1 MMKQTAFTGKRFDR
15 INTRDEA
22 FERQSPEP
30 TSHPT
35 RPVLA
40 TDRLS
45 KSFGGLRAVR
55 DVTLALDARKLH
67 AIIGPN
73 GAGKSTFVNLLT
85 GQVRPSSGRILLDGL
100 DITGTPAWRMPHL
113 GIARSFQRTNILK
126 PLTVLENVR
135 LAAQAVQ
142 LGAGRMFASP
152 DRESGLIASARRAI
166 DRVGLGGHER
176 ATAGI
181 LSHGAQRQLE
191 IAMALAVDPKVLLL
205 DEPLA
210 GMGPEEGERM
220 AELLK
225 SLASA
230 HAVLLIEHDMDFVFR
245 VADRMTVLV
254 EGAVLAS
261 GTPAEVRANA
271 AVQTAYLGGHA

>member
-1 MMKQTAFTGKRFDR
+1 MQVDA
-15 INTRDEA
+15 
-22 FERQSPEP
+22 Q
-30 TSHPT
+30 
-35 RPVLA
+35 PVLS
-40 TDRLS
+40 TQNLS

-55 DVTLALDARKLH
+55 DVTIALGARELH
-67 AIIGPN
+67 AVIGPN

-85 GQVRPSSGRILLDGL
+85 GQFKPTSGRLFLEGR

-126 PLTVLENVR
+126 FQSVLENVR
-135 LAAQAVQ
+135 LAVQAVA
-142 LGAGRMFASP
+142 LPAGRMLRAPSRERWLI
-152 DRESGLIASARRAI
+152 DRAIEMLRRA
-166 DRVGLGGHER
+166 GLPNGHQQI
-176 ATAGI
+176 AGT
-181 LSHGAQRQLE
+181 LSHGLQRQLE

-210 GMGPEEGERM
+210 GMGQEEGERM
-220 AELLK
+220 ATLLQ
-225 SLASA
+225 SLAKQ

-261 GTPAEVRANA
+261 GTPADVRADA